1 MEFREIVNE
10 SRADIS
16 DADNVNNRI
25 RALAM
30 RYFEASE
37 NAEKY
42 IYNYNELKLNVE
54 IPLEKRQSLREDA
67 LKSINFAKDKEQE
80 YGSSLEDG
88 NKCLQEFI
96 AKI

>member
-1 MEFREIVNE
+1 MNE
-10 SRADIS
+10 SKADIS
-16 DADNVNNRI
+16 DTDNVNNRI
-25 RALAM
+25 RALAT

-67 LKSINFAKDKEQE
+67 LKSINFAKDKE
-80 YGSSLEDG
+80 
-88 NKCLQEFI
+88 
-96 AKI
+96 